1 MERTLCVGSYTEP
14 IKFGTGEIFRGKG
27 AGVSICSFASGRIR
41 VLKEKMVRNPSFLCI
56 DDEKKRIYTVNE
68 MKEYLGEFGGGITEL
83 SYDDEWE
90 MREIATYNTGGTD
103 PCHIAVFP
111 GGSLIGTANFA
122 SGSLSVFPLAADGS
136 LLAERQVFQHEGSSV
151 HPIRQTSPHAH
162 SVIFTLDGRYLLV
175 PDLGMDKVKAYRYN
189 ENVVSPAPE
198 ADLTVPAGS
207 GPRYGEFSADGKHFY
222 LINEI
227 GCSLLHCTY
236 EDGRLIPQEI
246 TPTLPEDFAG
256 DNICSDLHI
265 APNGKFLYASN
276 RGHDSI
282 LCCRILEDGSLER
295 LAHVP
300 CGGKTPR
307 NFCIAPDGDYVLVG
321 NQDSDNITV
330 FAVAE
335 DGSLTQEE
343 QFYFGSPVCIRF
355 V

>member
-1 MERTLCVGSYTEP
+1 MDHD
-14 IKFGTGEIFRGKG
+14 
-27 AGVSICSFASGRIR
+27 R
-41 VLKEKMVRNPSFLCI
+41 VL
-56 DDEKKRIYTVNE
+56 
-68 MKEYLGEFGGGITEL
+68 
-83 SYDDEWE
+83 
-90 MREIATYNTGGTD
+90 
-103 PCHIAVFP
+103 
-111 GGSLIGTANFA
+111 
-122 SGSLSVFPLAADGS
+122 
-136 LLAERQVFQHEGSSV
+136 FQHEGSSV
-151 HPIRQTSPHAH
+151 NPKRQDGPHAH
-162 SVIFTLDGRYLLV
+162 SSIFSPDGKYMYV
-175 PDLGMDKVKAYRYN
+175 PDLGIDAVKAY
-189 ENVVSPAPE
+189 ENTGSGLVPRP
-198 ADLTVPAGS
+198 DLDVHVQPGS

-236 EDGRLIPQEI
+236 EGGRLIPQEI

-282 LCCRILEDGSLER
+282 LCCRILADGSLER
-295 LAHVP
+295 MAHVP

-330 FAVAE
+330 FAAAE